1 MNCTL
6 SPGLSLVSWS
16 LSRTVKTMVMPG
28 MSRLLMSPCLRV
40 TLPLSG
46 SIFLTSPSVIESDAG
61 AATWLGL
68 GLVWA

>member
-28 MSRLLMSPCLRV
+28 MSRLLDVPMLEGDLAVVRINLLDLAVGHRV
-40 TLPLSG
+40 R
-46 SIFLTSPSVIESDAG
+46 AG